1 MRVAS
6 HISTNTGTFDGALWP
21 LRCQSYRSPLLLCR
35 GYRLDK
41 KCMQQIATNSKQK
54 NRLDA
59 CELSRCHCLPQ
70 PTLQLSRRTNHA
82 FRRIDQGQV
91 SFPCAMPCHANLQEP
106 KALGETSWAHLWLA
120 QQLQVV
126 RPPYH
131 PHISVPSLTT
141 SKEKQKGE
149 GDGRGNWW
157 AVMCPQTRSSLILH
171 IMLIHSLL
179 SKCRGIL
186 VDNPSPAL
194 GPWWKHGNM
203 YLQLTLTNA
212 CLVMIMFIMIH
223 ANLPTRAARNASWA
237 EADLLLLRWLR
248 IRICPRRCRFSDAES
263 LCCFWNISS
272 VPHTQP
278 PCSIL

>member
-1 MRVAS
+1 MLFKCVLIHSYIWCCFHVLCEWLLTYQPTLAPLTALDDHCVARAIDP
-6 HISTNTGTFDGALWP
+6 HFF
-21 LRCQSYRSPLLLCR
+21 CR

-54 NRLDA
+54 NRLDT

-131 PHISVPSLTT
+131 PHISVPSLEYQQRKT
-141 SKEKQKGE
+141 KRGRGWKGE
-149 GDGRGNWW
+149 
-157 AVMCPQTRSSLILH
+157 
-171 IMLIHSLL
+171 
-179 SKCRGIL
+179 L
-186 VDNPSPAL
+186 VGCHVP
-194 GPWWKHGNM
+194 
-203 YLQLTLTNA
+203 TN
-212 CLVMIMFIMIH
+212 
-223 ANLPTRAARNASWA
+223 
-237 EADLLLLRWLR
+237 
-248 IRICPRRCRFSDAES
+248 
-263 LCCFWNISS
+263 
-272 VPHTQP
+272 
-278 PCSIL
+278 